1 MEIRKID
8 NLSYEWHTVTG
19 EVIGFEKIDF
29 KRLHKLFKESFD
41 VIEEFSKEKLVP
53 KEISKL
59 LIEINDF
66 GWWVSDLD
74 ETPLH
79 EFYQEII
86 NLVSALKKYFLTR
99 DCDVEAIKRNI
110 DNIAEGTF
118 ASVEIKYE

>member
-1 MEIRKID
+1 MEIKKIYD
-8 NLSYEWHTVTG
+8 LSYEWHTVTG
-19 EVIGFEKIDF
+19 EVIEFEKIDF
-29 KRLHKLFKESFD
+29 KRLHKLFKESYN

-59 LIEINDF
+59 LFEMNDF

-86 NLVSALKKYFLTR
+86 NLVTALKKYFLTR
-99 DCDVEAIKRNI
+99 DCDVEALKKTI
-110 DNIAEGTF
+110 DNIAEGVF
-118 ASVEIKYE
+118 KSVGYIYE

>member
-1 MEIRKID
+1 MEIKKIEQ
-8 NLSYEWHTVTG
+8 LIYEWHTVTG

-29 KRLHKLFKESFD
+29 KRIHKLFKESYD

-53 KEISKL
+53 KEISDL
-59 LIEINDF
+59 LIEMNDF

-86 NLVSALKKYFLTR
+86 NLVTALKKYFLTR
-99 DCDVEAIKRNI
+99 DCDVEAIKDTI
-110 DNIAEGTF
+110 EKIAEGTF

>member
-1 MEIRKID
+1 MEIKKIEQ
-8 NLSYEWHTVTG
+8 LIYEWHTVTG

-29 KRLHKLFKESFD
+29 KRIHKLFKESYD

-53 KEISKL
+53 KEISDL
-59 LIEINDF
+59 LIEMNDF

-86 NLVSALKKYFLTR
+86 NLVTALKKYFLTR
-99 DCDVEAIKRNI
+99 DCDVEAIKDTI
-110 DNIAEGTF
+110 EKIAEGTF
-118 ASVEIKYE
+118 ASVEIKFE

>member
-1 MEIRKID
+1 MEIKKIEA
-8 NLSYEWHTVTG
+8 LSYEWHTLTG

-29 KRLHKLFKESFD
+29 KRLHKLFKESYD
-41 VIEEFSKEKLVP
+41 VIEELSKEKLVL
-53 KEISKL
+53 KEVSDL
-59 LIEINDF
+59 LIEMNDF

-86 NLVSALKKYFLTR
+86 NLVTALKKYFLTR
-99 DCDVEAIKRNI
+99 DCDVEAIKGTI
-110 DNIAEGTF
+110 EKIAEGTF

>member
-1 MEIRKID
+1 M
-8 NLSYEWHTVTG
+8 
-19 EVIGFEKIDF
+19 
-29 KRLHKLFKESFD
+29 FKESYD

-53 KEISKL
+53 KEISDL
-59 LIEINDF
+59 LIEMNDF

-86 NLVSALKKYFLTR
+86 NLVTALKKYFLTR
-99 DCDVEAIKRNI
+99 DCDVEAIKDTI
-110 DNIAEGTF
+110 EKIAEGTF